1 MLKIKVN
8 GKSEFDSENK
18 NGAMLLNNLEVASDW
33 NKTGDN
39 KYHVI
44 HNNGSYQVELLSADE
59 SGKELVILINGVKH
73 QVSVSNQ
80 YDELLKKL
88 GMDKIAGN
96 KVNDVKAP
104 MPGMVL
110 RMMVKEGDAIK
121 KGDPLLV
128 LEAMKMENV
137 IKAAGDGVVK
147 KINVNEKVAV
157 EKNQVLITLE

>member
-1 MLKIKVN
+1 MLKILVN
-8 GKSEFDSENK
+8 GTSERTGKIDK
-18 NGAMLLNNLEVASDW
+18 GALYLNDELIQADW
-33 NKTGDN
+33 MKTGEN
-39 KYHVI
+39 KYHLI
-44 HNNGSYQVELLSADE
+44 YRDGSYNIELLTFEPE
-59 SGKELVILINGVKH
+59 SKELLLLINGVKH
-73 QVSVSNQ
+73 QVKVSNQ

-110 RMMVKEGDAIK
+110 RLMVKDGDTIK